1 MRSVPA
7 EPGACVLAAGTR
19 RAARASWVWAGI
31 AGRVAARGDRK
42 PPDRIVAVLLCRV
55 LLCCALWFRALW
67 FRALWFRALWFR
79 ALWFPGRGFSRTDV
93 PGSRPLLRALLLWG
107 LLGRLWL
114 RGAAGGGWTAPA
126 PGLQQRLLVEAA
138 RLPDLLIGACRAVGL
153 PRLRW
158 QSGARGPEAGHTG
171 TAGGR
176 LGRGWG
182 GLRVPVFGAR
192 PHAPEGRRPEGG
204 VLRGGP
210 HGALPLAGA
219 LGLRVLGARVLEA
232 VSCPSRGPAPGPFS
246 GVRSLGVRVLGAAV
260 LGRVPRVGR
269 TRGACCFRP
278 SFTRSDLGRACVRYD
293 GARRMI
299 RARAVALLFVRWGR

>member
-1 MRSVPA
+1 M
-7 EPGACVLAAGTR
+7 
-19 RAARASWVWAGI
+19 
-31 AGRVAARGDRK
+31 
-42 PPDRIVAVLLCRV
+42 LLCRV
-55 LLCCALWFRALW
+55 LLRCALWFRALW

-114 RGAAGGGWTAPA
+114 RGAAGGSWTAPA

-138 RLPDLLIGACRAVGL
+138 RLPDLLVRACRAVGL
-153 PRLRW
+153 PR
-158 QSGARGPEAGHTG
+158 SGGSPAPRGPKLDTPGPPGDGWGAAGAGSACRSSVPGHMLRDDAARKAVFSAAARMALCRSPVLWDSVSWGRVLEAG
-171 TAGGR
+171 
-176 LGRGWG
+176 
-182 GLRVPVFGAR
+182 
-192 PHAPEGRRPEGG
+192 
-204 VLRGGP
+204 
-210 HGALPLAGA
+210 
-219 LGLRVLGARVLEA
+219 VLGARVPRARVLEA
-232 VSCPSRGPAPGPFS
+232 RFL